1 VSLCWFWFTPLP
13 RWRIFNHGLCTPFG
27 GRPHTPPPIEAA
39 AHRELRAIADR
50 CGILVH
56 AIGGIEDHLH
66 LVVSI
71 PPKLSVADAVQ
82 RLKGSSSHALRAE
95 FGDVIKWQTE
105 YSVDSF
111 SERHLPTVI
120 AYVENQRQHHQNRTL
135 IPSIEPD

>member
-1 VSLCWFWFTPLP
+1 MP
-13 RWRIFNHGLCTPFG
+13 RWRPFYHLVWSTD
-27 GRPHTPPPIEAA
+27 GRRPLIAPSIEAA

-50 CGILVH
+50 CDILVH
-56 AIGGIEDHLH
+56 AIGGIEDHSH
-66 LVVSI
+66 LVISI

-95 FGDVIKWQTE
+95 FGDAIKWQSE

-120 AYVENQRQHHQNRTL
+120 AYVENQRQHHQNKTL
-135 IPSIEPD
+135 IASIEPD

>member
-1 VSLCWFWFTPLP
+1 MP
-13 RWRIFNHGLCTPFG
+13 RWRLFYHLVWSTDGRRPLITPS
-27 GRPHTPPPIEAA
+27 IEAA
-39 AHRELRAIADR
+39 AHRELRAVADR

-66 LVVSI
+66 VVVSI

-95 FGDVIKWQTE
+95 FGDTFKWQSE

-111 SERHLPTVI
+111 SERHLPAVI
-120 AYVENQRQHHQNRTL
+120 AYVQNQRRHHQNNTL
-135 IPSIEPD
+135 IASIEPN

>member
-1 VSLCWFWFTPLP
+1 MP
-13 RWRIFNHGLCTPFG
+13 RWRLFYHLVWSTD
-27 GRPHTPPPIEAA
+27 GRRPLITPPIEAA
-39 AHRELRAIADR
+39 AHRELRTIADR

-56 AIGGIEDHLH
+56 AIGGIEDHIH

-71 PPKLSVADAVQ
+71 PPKLSVADAMQ

-95 FGDVIKWQTE
+95 FGSTIRWQNE

-120 AYVENQRQHHQNRTL
+120 AYVQNQRQHHQDKTL
-135 IPSIEPD
+135 IGSIEPD